1 MKKKKICLTPSV
13 VTCPSGCRRIIRIL
27 PSICRASPI
36 RHDVVSQSSASV
48 VVVVVPVV
56 QS

>member
-27 PSICRASPI
+27 PSIRRASPI